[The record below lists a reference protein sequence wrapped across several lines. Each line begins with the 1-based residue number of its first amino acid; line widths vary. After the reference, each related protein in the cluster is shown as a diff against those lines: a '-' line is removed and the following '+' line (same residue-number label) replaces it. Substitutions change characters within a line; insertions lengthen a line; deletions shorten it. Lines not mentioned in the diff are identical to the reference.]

1 MRDHA
6 ITELVE
12 LAKNDDKIMLVTAD
26 LGFNVVEKFSEK
38 YPNRYINA
46 GIAEQNMTSIAAG
59 LGLEGNEVYTYS
71 IGNFP
76 TLRCIEQLRNLVCY
90 HNANVK
96 VLAVGGGFAY
106 GTLGMTH
113 HATEDIA
120 MMRALPNMDV
130 YVPADAIEAV
140 WCLRAMHNKKGPAYL
155 RMARGKEALIHSA
168 AEKLNVKSI
177 IPIKENGKDVI
188 ILASGTILSEG
199 IKAHQL
205 LLEHNI
211 KCSVYSVP
219 CIKPIDDKRIIELA
233 QNSKLLI
240 TMEEHNV
247 IGGLGGAVAEVISQ
261 LSHHSNLIRFGL
273 QDEFTS
279 IVGNQNYL
287 REVYHIDAQSVCEK
301 VEKTLREI

>member
-1 MRDHA
+1 MRDHVIA
-6 ITELVE
+6 ELVE
-12 LAKNDDKIMLVTAD
+12 LSKEDNSIMLATAD

-59 LGLEGNEVYTYS
+59 LALEGNEVYTYS

-120 MMRALPNMDV
+120 MMRSLPNMDV

-140 WCLRAMHNKKGPAYL
+140 WCLRAIHNKKGPAYL
-155 RMARGKEALIHSA
+155 RMARGKEPLIHNTE
-168 AEKLNVKSI
+168 EKIDVKSPILTKESGDDI
-177 IPIKENGKDVI
+177 IVF
-188 ILASGTILSEG
+188 ASGTILSEA
-199 IKAHQL
+199 IKACEL
-205 LLEHNI
+205 LQNKNI
-211 KCSVYSVP
+211 
-219 CIKPIDDKRIIELA
+219 R
-233 QNSKLLI
+233 
-240 TMEEHNV
+240 
-247 IGGLGGAVAEVISQ
+247 
-261 LSHHSNLIRFGL
+261 
-273 QDEFTS
+273 
-279 IVGNQNYL
+279 
-287 REVYHIDAQSVCEK
+287 
-301 VEKTLREI
+301 